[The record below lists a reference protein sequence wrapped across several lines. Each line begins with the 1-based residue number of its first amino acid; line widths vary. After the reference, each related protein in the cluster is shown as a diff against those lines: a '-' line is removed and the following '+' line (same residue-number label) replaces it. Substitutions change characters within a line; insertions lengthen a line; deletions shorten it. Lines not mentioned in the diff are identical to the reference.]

1 MFLYPPSQDSVLR
14 VTERAYKQCDGSD
27 PITKF
32 ADGNSLYNITAPG
45 NYYFISGEKGH
56 CEKHQKLEIHV
67 ASADG
72 KFFPPTDS
80 DSDSGS
86 PAAAPSYPTVFG
98 PMPMGEGARSGSGSG
113 SGAARGA
120 AGVLHAAG
128 SAIGGVILW
137 ALF

>member
-1 MFLYPPSQDSVLR
+1 M
-14 VTERAYKQCDGSD
+14 
-27 PITKF
+27 
-32 ADGNSLYNITAPG
+32 
-45 NYYFISGEKGH
+45 
-56 CEKHQKLEIHV
+56 

-72 KFFPPTDS
+72 KFFPPT

-98 PMPMGEGARSGSGSG
+98 PMPMGEGAGSGSGSG

-120 AGVLHAAG
+120 AGVLPAAG